1 MKKVIRVAIVT
12 LLCAGV
18 MVGYYFYLNNTMGE
32 RQQSAQ
38 AKSTASEKQRLLDA
52 DFSKHYPPTPRETM
66 KWYNRIVK
74 LLLSGQELNDDEVR
88 NLAEHARAL
97 MDDSLAE
104 QNPLDA
110 YVKSLKGQ
118 MEDYRLR
125 KAKIVDTSISDTSDV
140 IYLTDKK
147 GDDLAYVQTSYFVKE
162 ASSYSKTYQKYVLRE
177 DENGHYKILAFTLT
191 DEDGT
196 PVTSAMK

>member
-18 MVGYYFYLNNTMGE
+18 MVGYYCYLNNTMGQK
-32 RQQSAQ
+32 QQGAQ
-38 AKSTASEKQRLLDA
+38 AQAVASEKQRLLEA
-52 DFSKHYPPTPRETM
+52 DFTKNFPPTPRETM

-74 LLLSGQELNDDEVR
+74 LILSGEELTDGEIR
-88 NLAEHARAL
+88 TLAEHARLL
-97 MDDSLAE
+97 MDDKLAAE
-104 QNPLDA
+104 NPIDS
-110 YVKSLKGQ
+110 YVKNLKGQ
-118 MEDYRLR
+118 IADYSTR
-125 KAKIVDTSISDTSDV
+125 KAKIVDASVADTSDV

-162 ASSYSKTYQKYVLRE
+162 ASTYSRTYQKYVLRG
-177 DENGHYKILAFTLT
+177 DKDGHYKILAFTLT

-196 PVTSAMK
+196 PVTTAKK